1 MIEIIEDPSYSQILT
16 VARNMREWDR
26 REIFSMGVVR
36 TPEDLSEH
44 CLRSF
49 YKGVLRTDHP
59 VAAFG
64 FSGNWD
70 GYCQAWMFAAPD
82 WAAGA
87 LALTKYARRSIL
99 PWLFF
104 EAGIR
109 RIEARSMVGHVQAQ
123 KWMRILGA
131 TELCKLRDYGLN
143 GEDYLLFELCRS
155 DFENLK

>member
-109 RIEARSMVGHVQAQ
+109 
-123 KWMRILGA
+123 
-131 TELCKLRDYGLN
+131 
-143 GEDYLLFELCRS
+143 
-155 DFENLK
+155 